1 MSTAKNILNS
11 LTSAI
16 SKTLG
21 SKADVDIEFTG
32 RRMEL
37 PIKTVQVAT
46 GIRNASVSYTY
57 DSEGNK
63 NTVRNLTIEALI
75 CAPKTEKGVTLADI
89 VDGILTASLSDGSP
103 TLQKFYT
110 SRANYST
117 TLGAIIQS
125 VFITVEF

>member
-1 MSTAKNILNS
+1 MSTARNILNS

-16 SKTLG
+16 EESLKG
-21 SKADVDIEFTG
+21 KATVGLEFTG
-32 RRMEL
+32 RKMEL
-37 PIKTVQVAT
+37 PIKTVHVAT

-63 NTVRNLTIEALI
+63 NMVRNLTVEALI
-75 CAPKTEKGVTLADI
+75 CAPKTAKGVTLADI